1 VLNSKDIIKELRESG
16 IESPA
21 LDARLLLSYLLK
33 ISVEKIIIGDFA
45 LTEAQQNEYQKLI
58 ARRKAGEPV
67 AYIIG
72 KKEFYGREFKVTRD
86 TLIPRPDSETI
97 IDAALGYFALTL
109 PSPVNGRGLKILDLG
124 TGTGCLLLTLLK
136 EFPHSS
142 GFGVDISGAALIV
155 ARENSV
161 NLGLGDRVEFVSC
174 RWGEE
179 SIIEELGKKFDL
191 IVSNP
196 PYIRKS
202 DFANLALEVKN
213 FEPHVALDGGEDGVF
228 CYRELLPQVAR
239 MLEDDGI
246 ALIEIG
252 KNQKPDLLE
261 IINKNNLS
269 LVAAHKDLA
278 GIERCL
284 LLKKI

>member
-1 VLNSKDIIKELRESG
+1 MLKTASAQLKDSG

-21 LDARLLLSYLLK
+21 LDSRLLLSHLLK
-33 ISVEKIIIGDFA
+33 IPVEKIIVGDFS
-45 LTEAQQNEYQKLI
+45 LNPEQQNEYQKLI
-58 ARRKAGEPV
+58 ARRKNGEPV

-72 KKEFYGREFKVTRD
+72 KKEFYGREFKVTQD

-97 IDAALGYFALTL
+97 INAALEYF
-109 PSPVNGRGLKILDLG
+109 PRDSGIKILDLG
-124 TGTGCLLLTLLK
+124 VGTGCLLLTLLK

-142 GFGVDISGAALIV
+142 GFGVDISAAALIV
-155 ARENSV
+155 AEENSM
-161 NLGLGDRVEFVSC
+161 NLGLGDRAEFVSGC
-174 RWGEE
+174 WGEGLNE
-179 SIIEELGKKFDL
+179 KFGL

-202 DFANLALEVKN
+202 DFANLAPEVKN
-213 FEPHVALDGGEDGVF
+213 FEPHIALNGGEDGVF
-228 CYRELLPQVAR
+228 CYRELLPQMAR

-261 IINKNNLS
+261 VININSLS
-269 LVAAHKDLA
+269 LVATHKDLA

-284 LLKKI
+284 VLKKI

>member
-1 VLNSKDIIKELRESG
+1 MLKTASAQLSDSG
-16 IESPA
+16 IESPM
-21 LDARLLLSYLLK
+21 LDARLLLSHYLK
-33 ISVEKIIIGDFA
+33 IPVEKIIIGDFS
-45 LTEAQQNEYQKLI
+45 LTKAQQNEYQKLI

-72 KKEFYGREFKVTRD
+72 KKEFYGREFKVTKD

-97 IDAALGYFALTL
+97 IDAALKYF
-109 PSPVNGRGLKILDLG
+109 PRESRVKILDLG
-124 TGTGCLLLTLLK
+124 VGTGCLLLTLLK

-142 GFGVDISGAALIV
+142 GFGVDISAATLIIT
-155 ARENSV
+155 RENSV
-161 NLGLGDRVEFVSC
+161 NLGLGDRAEFVSGC
-174 RWGEE
+174 WGEG
-179 SIIEELGKKFDL
+179 LNGKFGL

-202 DFANLALEVKN
+202 DFANLAPEVKN
-213 FEPHVALDGGEDGVF
+213 FEPHIALDGGADGVS
-228 CYRELLPQVAR
+228 CYREILPQVAR
-239 MLEDDGI
+239 MLAGDGF

-252 KNQKPDLLE
+252 KNQKPDLVE

-284 LLKKI
+284 VLKKI